1 MALSRTAMK
10 VAMMILKNPKQ
21 RAAVLAA
28 VTAAAA
34 KLRAKAKK

>member
-1 MALSRTAMK
+1 MAMSRTAMK
-10 VAMMILKNPKQ
+10 LAMMILKDPKR

-34 KLRAKAKK
+34 KLRAKRRK